1 MAVASFIIA
10 ALCGMGVGSGG
21 LFIVYLTAISGYEQL
36 AAQGLNLYF
45 FIFAT
50 AGASILHLKFGK
62 LHIKRLIFICLVGSV
77 GCFFGASL
85 AKIISAKLLKKVFA
99 VFLILS
105 GAISLFDAKNA
116 SAKE

>member
-36 AAQGLNLYF
+36 TAQGLNLYF

-50 AGASILHLKFGK
+50 SGAAILHLKFEK
-62 LHIKRLIFICLVGSV
+62 LRIKRLIFICLVGSI

-85 AKIISAKLLKKVFA
+85 AKVMSAVLLKKVFA

-105 GAISLFDAKNA
+105 GAISLFDAKIA
-116 SAKE
+116 LF

>member
-1 MAVASFIIA
+1 MILAAFIIA

-21 LFIVYLTAISGYEQL
+21 LFIVYLTAIAGIEQL

-50 AGASILHLKFGK
+50 AGAAIIHLKSGK
-62 LHIKRLIFICLVGSV
+62 LQLGRLALICIIGGI

-85 AKIISAKLLKKVFA
+85 AQIISATLLKKVFA
-99 VFLILS
+99 AFLIIS
-105 GAISLFDAKNA
+105 GVISFFNAKNA
-116 SAKE
+116 SAK